1 MVLDTIEFW
10 VGGLL
15 LFALPGYTWTRALF
29 PEWRIR
35 GEQALDHA
43 VRIGTLSFVWSLA
56 FVVVVGS
63 SLSEVPSLGFSATW
77 SNPRLELILAGLSAI
92 GFVVAWLRGAFRSG
106 APATAEGAASGEDT
120 PLPWLVEFDRLE
132 REERRLRR
140 ALARSAPDSE
150 GARLLTTELD
160 RLKAEGRTLRRRREE
175 EYAR

>member
-1 MVLDTIEFW
+1 MVLDTVEFW
-10 VGGLL
+10 TGGLL
-15 LFALPGYTWTRALF
+15 LFALPGYAWTRALF
-29 PEWRIR
+29 PEWKIR
-35 GEQALDHA
+35 GPHALDRA
-43 VRIGTLSFVWSLA
+43 VRTGTLAFVWSLS

-63 SLSEVPSLGFSATW
+63 ILSEIPSLGFSAAW

-92 GFVVAWLRGAFRSG
+92 GFVVAFVRGAFRRVG
-106 APATAEGAASGEDT
+106 DEAPFAALPGEDS
-120 PLPWLVEFDRLE
+120 PLPWLREFDRLE

-160 RLKAEGRTLRRRREE
+160 RLKAESRTLRRRRED

>member
-1 MVLDTIEFW
+1 LVLDTIEFW

-15 LFALPGYTWTRALF
+15 LFALPGYAWSRALF

-35 GEQALDHA
+35 GEHALDHA
-43 VRIGTLSFVWSLA
+43 VRIGTLAFVWSLA

-63 SLSEVPSLGFSATW
+63 TLAEVPSLGFSAAW

-92 GFVVAWLRGAFRSG
+92 GLVLAWLRGAFRSG
-106 APATAEGAASGEDT
+106 GVAAGLGAAPGEDT

-160 RLKAEGRTLRRRREE
+160 RLKVESRTLRQRREE